1 MKYDFSSVI
10 NRRFSDV
17 SKARFKEDSK
27 VDSKLDSKLESK
39 RNLKLDSKV
48 DSKNKKTSPNFS
60 LKWNVKDSELPA
72 WVADMDFK
80 VAPEIL
86 QGLEE
91 LVEHG
96 IFGYSVI
103 PNEFY
108 DSIMTWWERR
118 YNFKMHKK
126 SLIFACG
133 VVPAIASI
141 IRATSKKGD
150 KILIQP
156 PVYHVFSRVIKE
168 NGREIS
174 ENPLLYKDGK
184 YSIDFANLDSK
195 LREDAVKIMLLCNP
209 HNPSG
214 NVWSS
219 DELREIGRLCARH
232 NVLVI
237 SDEIHCDITFGA
249 RYTPFASVDSI
260 CRDNSVSVFSP
271 SKSFNVADLH
281 SAFAMVDNEA
291 LRRKLRQA
299 FAVEY
304 VNNPSAFGLK
314 ASILAYSKGEA
325 WLDSL
330 LQILQEN
337 REIVTDFIAREIIEL
352 YVVPQD
358 STYLMWI
365 DCRFFTNDTDKFCE
379 SLREN
384 TGLYVSCGSQFGGN
398 GKEFFRLNIACPK
411 TTLMDILSRLKKGVR
426 IYLDSNA

>member
-1 MKYDFSSVI
+1 MYDFSSVV
-10 NRRFSDV
+10 NRRFGEN
-17 SKARFKEDSK
+17 ALQDSK
-27 VDSKLDSKLESK
+27 DI
-39 RNLKLDSKV
+39 
-48 DSKNKKTSPNFS
+48 SPNFS
-60 LKWNVKDSELPA
+60 LKWNVGKDELPA

-80 VAPEIL
+80 IAPEIT
-86 QGLEE
+86 QGLQE
-91 LVEHG
+91 LVNHG

-103 PNEFY
+103 PSEY
-108 DSIMTWWERR
+108 YESIISWWERR
-118 YNFKMHKK
+118 YNLKMDKK

-141 IRATSKKGD
+141 IRAKSKKGD

-168 NGREIS
+168 NGRQIA
-174 ENPLLYKDGK
+174 ENPLVYSDGK
-184 YSIDFANLDSK
+184 YSIDFADLDSK
-195 LREDAVKIMLLCNP
+195 LRDSSTKIMLLCNP

-214 NVWSS
+214 NVWSA
-219 DELREIGRLCARH
+219 DELREIGRLCH
-232 NVLVI
+232 KHGVLVI
-237 SDEIHCDITFGA
+237 SDEIHCDITFGV
-249 RYTPFASVDSI
+249 RYTPFASVNAT
-260 CRDNSVSVFSP
+260 CRDISVSTFSP

-281 SAFAMVDNEA
+281 TAFVMVDNES
-291 LRRKLRQA
+291 LRRELRHC

-304 VNNPSAFGLK
+304 VNNPNAFGLK

-337 REIVTDFIAREIIEL
+337 RKIVSDFIASEIKEL

-365 DCRFFTNDTDKFCE
+365 DCSKITDNTDSFCE
-379 SLREN
+379 SLRKN

-398 GKEFFRLNIACPK
+398 GAKFFRLNIATPK
-411 TTLMDILSRLKKGVR
+411 TTLMDILGRLKNGVR
-426 IYLDSNA
+426 IYLDSKD